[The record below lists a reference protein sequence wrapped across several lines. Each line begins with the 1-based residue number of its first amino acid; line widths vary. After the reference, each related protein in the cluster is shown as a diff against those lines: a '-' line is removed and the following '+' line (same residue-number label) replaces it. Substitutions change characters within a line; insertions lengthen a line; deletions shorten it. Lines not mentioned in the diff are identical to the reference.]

1 MSSIPL
7 MGQGPAK
14 IASSE
19 DLEIESHG
27 YTNPNLHRITD
38 PKDPPEDGEVD
49 PRDYHLSIHDVNG
62 YQTTTIIV
70 HDEESTTSE
79 IP

>member
-1 MSSIPL
+1 MSINIQP

-14 IASSE
+14 IADSN
-19 DLEIESHG
+19 DLIRDAEG
-27 YTNPNLHRITD
+27 YTNPNLHRRINTSN
-38 PKDPPEDGEVD
+38 EDDISVHVGI
-49 PRDYHLSIHDVNG
+49 YGVNS
-62 YQTTTIIV
+62 YRTVEYEV

>member
-1 MSSIPL
+1 MSNNIQP

-14 IASSE
+14 IANE
-19 DLEIESHG
+19 QDLARDDMG
-27 YTNPNLHRITD
+27 YTNPNLHRRINTSQSD
-38 PKDPPEDGEVD
+38 NISVTVGIYGVD
-49 PRDYHLSIHDVNG
+49 SYR
-62 YQTTTIIV
+62 TIEYKV